1 MSNQTFFN
9 PTTRRVFIR
18 NAIVGTAGLTIAPRF
33 LRAAGLANSRI
44 NIAQIGCGR
53 MGTDDMKSTM
63 AHGLCRIV
71 AVCDLD
77 ALRAETARKTV
88 VEYYTKQGEATVD
101 VKVYRDHREVL
112 ARTDI
117 DAVIVSV
124 PDHWHAQVAIEA
136 ALAGK
141 HLYVQKPVTYAIGEA
156 IALRTAVRAKKV
168 ILQTGSQ
175 QRSAKPFYAFRH
187 ATEAVRNGRIG
198 QVKTVKIGIGLDKVK
213 GKAPA
218 AMPVPATFNYDRW
231 LGPAPE
237 QPYIEDRVHAQKPI
251 DPKSGYGRP
260 GWITTEDFGLGMITN
275 WGAHH
280 VDLMLWALGLELSGP
295 KTIEASADF
304 MKNDV
309 WTVHTTY
316 RVEMAMPNGTQVILD
331 NNFENGLLFEGTEGS
346 IFCSRGSEKVT
357 ASDGNAGDAPTK
369 GPLRPS
375 RPGILE
381 PLPASAVRWMAS
393 DNHYLNWLEAI
404 KANRDPIAPI
414 EHSARALETCAAAWI
429 GMKLRRKLT
438 WDARAEHFIGDDAA
452 NAFLSRKARK
462 SEYDIALIMKK
473 AGLA

>member
-1 MSNQTFFN
+1 MSKLDSSY
-9 PTTRRVFIR
+9 PSTRRVFIR
-18 NAIVGTAGLTIAPRF
+18 NVLLGTAGLSLAPRF
-33 LRAAGLANSRI
+33 LRAADLANSRI
-44 NIAQIGCGR
+44 NVAQIGCGR
-53 MGTDDMKSTM
+53 MGYDDMKATM

-77 ALRAETARKTV
+77 AIRAEAARKTV
-88 VEYYTKQGEATVD
+88 VEFYTAQGESAVD

-112 ARTDI
+112 ARPDI

-141 HLYVQKPVTYAIGEA
+141 HLYVQKPVTYCIAEA

-175 QRSAKPFYAFRH
+175 QRSAKPFYAFRP

-198 QVKTVKIGIGLDKVK
+198 HVKTVKIGIGLDKIK

-218 AMPVPATFNYDRW
+218 AMPVPGTFNYERW

-237 QPYIEDRVHAQKPI
+237 QPYMEDRGHAQKPI

-295 KTIEASADF
+295 TTIEAKAEF
-304 MKNDV
+304 MQNDM
-309 WTVHTTY
+309 WTVHSTY
-316 RVEMAMPNGTQVILD
+316 RVEMAMPNGTMVILD

-375 RPGILE
+375 KKSILE
-381 PLPASAVRWMAS
+381 ALPSGAVRWMPS

-414 EHSARALETCAAAWI
+414 EHSARALETCSAAWI
-429 GMKLRRKLT
+429 GMKLGRKLT
-438 WDARAEHFIGDDAA
+438 WDAKAERFVGDDAA
-452 NAFLSRKARK
+452 NALLGRKARK
-462 SEYDIALIMKK
+462 PEYDINLIMKK